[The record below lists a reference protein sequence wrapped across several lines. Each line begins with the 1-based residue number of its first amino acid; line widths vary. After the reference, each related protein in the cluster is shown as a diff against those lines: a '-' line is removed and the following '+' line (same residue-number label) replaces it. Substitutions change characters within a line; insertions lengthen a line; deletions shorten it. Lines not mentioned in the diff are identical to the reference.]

1 VLPSSLRVAA
11 AVTLALVAAGC
22 HSNHHRAGPGDA
34 AQVRQTVQMALA
46 DLARDDGPA
55 FCALTTRAARAQL
68 ARTLPGYSCAKLIE
82 YVGGHLSPTA
92 RTGLLH
98 ARVGPITIKGSTA
111 EVSAAN
117 ITLGQGSLTGF
128 LNDGGK
134 PTGLVRQPDGSW
146 KIN

>member
-1 VLPSSLRVAA
+1 MPLSSPRVAA

-22 HSNHHRAGPGDA
+22 HSNHNRNMRPGDA

-46 DLARDDGPA
+46 DLARDDGPG
-55 FCALTTRAARAQL
+55 FCALTTTAARAQL
-68 ARTLPGYSCAKLIE
+68 SRL
-82 YVGGHLSPTA
+82 A

-98 ARVGPITIKGSTA
+98 ARVGPVTINGSTA

-117 ITLGQGSLTGF
+117 ITLGQSMLTGF

-134 PTGLVRQPDGSW
+134 PTSLIRQPDGSW